1 MDYVGLLE
9 RVLKVYWSC
18 LIYVHRILGEVC
30 WSEEAIFDELDVSC
44 EANPLCFG
52 AIDSVKVF

>member
-18 LIYVHRILGEVC
+18 LIYVHRVLDKVY
-30 WSEEAIFDELDVSC
+30 WSEEMILDEFDVSY
-44 EANPLCFG
+44 EVNPLYLR
-52 AIDSVKVF
+52 AIDFVKVF